1 MKQRVN
7 RYCLGCKRSWT
18 LEFEASDE
26 QVRIFETGAVLV
38 KNIFLLLISEELE
51 ALISGFHSVCYD
63 ALFGEESK

>member
-26 QVRIFETGAVLV
+26 QVRIFETGAELV
-38 KNIFLLLISEELE
+38 QNIFPELTPEERE